1 MEETT
6 RVFIKKI
13 KFNTYIYTVLFIVVS
28 IYYTT
33 NQEISLAPSM
43 LLIAAF
49 AFYAVGRQV
58 GLLVDIDSG
67 TKINTRPRAPAWV
80 RGVTY
85 FVVLLMILSVIFSLQ

>member
-6 RVFIKKI
+6 RAFIKKI
-13 KFNTYIYTVLFIVVS
+13 KFNTYIYTLLFIVVS
-28 IYYTT
+28 IYYTI
-33 NQEISLAPSM
+33 NQEISLEPFM

-49 AFYAVGRQV
+49 AFYAIGRQV

-85 FVVLLMILSVIFSLQ
+85 FVVLLIILSVIFS

>member
-6 RVFIKKI
+6 RAFIKKI
-13 KFNTYIYTVLFIVVS
+13 KFNTYIYTFLFIVVS

-33 NQEISLAPSM
+33 NQEISLEPFM

-49 AFYAVGRQV
+49 AFYAIGRQV
-58 GLLVDIDSG
+58 GLLADIDSG

-80 RGVTY
+80 RGITY
-85 FVVLLMILSVIFSLQ
+85 FVVLLIILSVIFS